1 MLMFSMI
8 TQVPPPPTRAF
19 MATTCLAIL
28 PTFAAAQNV
37 LTPIDPPAERPYPY
51 AILGMQPGDSLDDVM
66 AVFAT
71 RSDKEPT
78 SETDILTVQSPDG
91 RSFEFTFERYR
102 QIGGRTLN
110 ERMARA
116 NFPEA
121 VSANLTSDVMEQRPV
136 SLSRAMRLPSADLPT
151 AQALQ
156 AQMEETYGPPSHID
170 TRSGS
175 VTLTYAWG
183 TDGFIPDLDS
193 QTPREITFMRSGFET
208 KDTYVPCRR
217 SGGDA
222 FDTTTEYNFAY
233 PRTRELFPDCVAI
246 FTISHGTSPGTTS
259 ISFRLDDFDL
269 ARQHREALDSQIV
282 EALTGEQT
290 VDPSDLDL

>member
-1 MLMFSMI
+1 MSAPTL
-8 TQVPPPPTRAF
+8 TRAF

-28 PTFAAAQNV
+28 PTFAVAQDV

-51 AILGMQPGDSLDDVM
+51 EILGMQPGDSLDDVM

-71 RSDKEPT
+71 RSDEEPT
-78 SETDILTVQSPDG
+78 GETEILTVQSPDG
-91 RSFEFTFERYR
+91 RTFEFTYERYR

-110 ERMARA
+110 ERIARA

-121 VSANLTSDVMEQRPV
+121 ISAILTSDVMEQRPV
-136 SLSRAMRLPSADLPT
+136 SISRSMRLPTGELPT

-156 AQMEETYGPPSHID
+156 AQIEETYGPPSHIE

-183 TDGFIPDLDS
+183 TDGFIPDLDG
-193 QTPREITFMRSGFET
+193 QTPREITFMRNGFET
-208 KDTYVPCRR
+208 TDSYVPCRR
-217 SGGDA
+217 SNGGNA
-222 FDTTTEYNFAY
+222 FATTTEYNFSY
-233 PRTRELFPDCVAI
+233 PRTTGLFPDCVAV
-246 FTISHGTSPGTTS
+246 FTVSHGTSPGTTS
-259 ISFRLDDFDL
+259 ISFRLDDFDI

-290 VDPSDLDL
+290 VAPSDMDL